1 VQDVDDGD
9 DACDETEEF
18 ITSLD
23 PADLEAEGEYRAR
36 AAMKEG
42 RYEESEG
49 LYRGVLASRCDTL
62 GEGHETTIATKQGLG
77 VLLHWKG
84 DLAGS
89 EALLREVLDARR
101 ATLGEKHQG
110 TIGAMS
116 CLGLVLKDRG
126 DFKSSEALLR
136 EASTVMNENCKS
148 AARRRRPKLRTRAHV
163 RPLLGR
169 VCVAAPRAV
178 GSPDDGSNR
187 RALPV
192 LPVCPLLAAPP
203 RWPGARRVADLQGQP
218 RGSAQGGTQRHGG
231 DGAARGAQRHAQG
244 ARRGAH
250 RHPDVQH
257 QSGPRAGRQGC
268 ARRARSP
275 VVT

>member
-1 VQDVDDGD
+1 MQDVDDGD

-148 AARRRRPKLRTRAHV
+148 AARRRCPKFRTRAHV

-169 VCVAAPRAV
+169 VYI
-178 GSPDDGSNR
+178 
-187 RALPV
+187 
-192 LPVCPLLAAPP
+192 
-203 RWPGARRVADLQGQP
+203 
-218 RGSAQGGTQRHGG
+218 
-231 DGAARGAQRHAQG
+231 
-244 ARRGAH
+244 
-250 RHPDVQH
+250 
-257 QSGPRAGRQGC
+257 
-268 ARRARSP
+268 
-275 VVT
+275 